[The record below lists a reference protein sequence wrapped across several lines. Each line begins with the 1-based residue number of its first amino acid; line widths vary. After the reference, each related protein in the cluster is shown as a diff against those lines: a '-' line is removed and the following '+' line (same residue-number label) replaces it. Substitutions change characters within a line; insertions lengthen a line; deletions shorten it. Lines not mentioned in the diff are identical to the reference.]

1 MSKTALGLAVALGA
15 ALVVHA
21 PAQAREG
28 GLKVGT
34 LTCNVAGGWGKIIG
48 SSHRVNCIFTPSH
61 YRPERYVGHITKIGM
76 DIGYRRSGTIVWGVF
91 APTDRLGRGDLHGS
105 YGGVTASATVGV
117 GLGAN
122 VLIGGSNHTFT
133 LQPVSVEGS
142 TGLDV
147 AAGIGGIELNYVPDR
162 PRPWRHRHYRPSAY
176 TFSRDQYPGD
186 GGRQARPHRHCHC
199 DS

>member
-1 MSKTALGLAVALGA
+1 MSKTALGLAAAIGAVVAI
-15 ALVVHA
+15 HA

-28 GLKVGT
+28 GVKVGT

-48 SSHRVNCIFTPSH
+48 SSHRVNCVFTPAH
-61 YRPERYVGHITKIGM
+61 YAAERYVGRITKIGM

-105 YGGVTASATVGV
+105 YGGVTASATLGV

-122 VLIGGSNHTFT
+122 ALIGGSNHTLG
-133 LQPVSVEGS
+133 LQPLSIEGS

-147 AAGIGGIELNYVPDR
+147 AAGIGGLDLYYVPVH
-162 PRPWRHRHYRPSAY
+162 PRHLRHHHRRYR
-176 TFSRDQYPGD
+176 
-186 GGRQARPHRHCHC
+186 
-199 DS
+199 

>member
-1 MSKTALGLAVALGA
+1 MSKTALGLVALLGA
-15 ALVVHA
+15 TLMTQA

-28 GLKVGT
+28 GVKVGT
-34 LTCNVAGGWGKIIG
+34 LTCSVAAGWGAVIG
-48 SSHRVNCIFTPSH
+48 SSHRVNCLFSPAN
-61 YRPERYVGHITKIGM
+61 YAAERYVGRITKIGM

-122 VLIGGSNHTFT
+122 VLVGGSDHTVA
-133 LQPVSVEGS
+133 LQPLSIEGS

-147 AAGIGGIELNYVPDR
+147 AAGIGGLDLYYVPNR
-162 PRPWRHRHYRPSAY
+162 PMRRFHRH
-176 TFSRDQYPGD
+176 
-186 GGRQARPHRHCHC
+186 HRYGY
-199 DS
+199 

>member
-1 MSKTALGLAVALGA
+1 MKKTALGLLAALGA
-15 ALVVHA
+15 ALMA
-21 PAQAREG
+21 PAAAQAG

-34 LTCNVAGGWGKIIG
+34 LTCNVAGGWGKILG
-48 SSHRVNCIFTPSH
+48 SSHRVNCTFTPSH
-61 YRPERYVGHITKIGM
+61 YAPERYVGHITKIGV

-122 VLIGGSNHTFT
+122 ALIGGSNHTFG
-133 LQPVSVEGS
+133 LQPVSIEGS

-147 AAGIGGIELNYVPDR
+147 AAGIGGLDLRYVPER
-162 PRPWRHRHYRPSAY
+162 PYFHHRH
-176 TFSRDQYPGD
+176 
-186 GGRQARPHRHCHC
+186 HRHGPY
-199 DS
+199 